1 MAEPDD
7 ALHLVILEDSEPDAR
22 LLVRQLQKSGLKFD
36 WSRVASER
44 ALLQALDGD
53 IDVIL
58 ADYGLP
64 GVNLV
69 HALEAAK
76 ARRPDTP
83 FLIVSGTIQEEVG
96 VELMKL
102 GADDYLLK
110 DRLERLGQAVE
121 RSLDRARAR
130 RLAWALETRYRNLFE
145 RLPVGVYR
153 ATAEGQ
159 VIDANPALVLITGF
173 ADLETLRRVS
183 VFDMCAN
190 PGDRSILLERLARDG
205 AVTDF
210 ETQFTRADGVLSW
223 MRCDIRVVPDDDG
236 QPAGLDGLLI
246 DIGQRKRAEAEVRR
260 SLAELERIDEAK
272 TNFLAVVSHE
282 FRTALFG
289 IQGYSEMLSGGKCTP
304 EAGGRYARDINQE
317 AQRLGRLISDLLDLA
332 RMEAGM
338 EQLHLEEVDLPQ
350 LIEEGV
356 NRARAG
362 TDRHTF
368 TVRVAPDTPRVM
380 ADRDRVAQVLAN
392 LLGNAVKYS
401 PSGGEIGI
409 HAGAHPE
416 GALVQVRD
424 RGMGI
429 SPDLIGRVYEP
440 YRRSEAPGSRA
451 IKGTGLGLPIVRHI
465 VGLHGGRTWAES
477 QEGVGSTFRFTLP
490 LSPVEPQPPC

>member
-1 MAEPDD
+1 MPEPDD
-7 ALHLVILEDSEPDAR
+7 TVHLALLEDSEPDAR
-22 LLVRQLQKSGLKFD
+22 LLVRQLRKSGLKFD
-36 WSRVASER
+36 WTRVVSEQ
-44 ALLQALDGD
+44 ALLEVLDGD
-53 IDVIL
+53 VDVVL
-58 ADYGLP
+58 ADHGLP
-64 GVNLV
+64 GVNLERV
-69 HALEAAK
+69 LEASK

-83 FLIVSGTIQEEVG
+83 FLIVSGTIQDEVG

-110 DRLERLGQAVE
+110 DRLERLGAAVE
-121 RSLDRARAR
+121 RSLERARAR
-130 RLAWALETRYRNLFE
+130 RQARAVESRYRNLFE

-153 ATAEGQ
+153 AMLDGH
-159 VIDANPALVLITGF
+159 VIDANPALLLITGF
-173 ADLETLRRVS
+173 ADLEAISQVP
-183 VFDMCAN
+183 VFDMCTH
-190 PGDRSILLERLARDG
+190 PGDRAALVERLAREG
-205 AVTDF
+205 VVSDF
-210 ETQFTRADGVLSW
+210 ETQLTRADGALSW
-223 MRCDIRVVPDDDG
+223 MRCDIRVALDDDG
-236 QPAGLDGLLI
+236 HPAGLDGLLI

-289 IQGYSEMLSGGKCTP
+289 IQGYSEMLSAGQCEP
-304 EAGGRYARDINQE
+304 EAGRRFARDINQE

-338 EQLHLEEVDLPQ
+338 ERLRLEKVDLSR

-356 NRARAG
+356 SRARAG

-368 TVRVAPDTPRVM
+368 TMSVAPDTPRVM

-401 PSGGEIGI
+401 PSGGEIAVA
-409 HAGAHPE
+409 AGAHPE
-416 GALVQVRD
+416 GVLVEVND
-424 RGMGI
+424 HGMGI
-429 SPDLIGRVYEP
+429 SPKLIGRVYEP

-477 QEGVGSTFRFTLP
+477 EEGVGSTFRFTLP
-490 LSPVEPQPPC
+490 LRPTQSRPSD